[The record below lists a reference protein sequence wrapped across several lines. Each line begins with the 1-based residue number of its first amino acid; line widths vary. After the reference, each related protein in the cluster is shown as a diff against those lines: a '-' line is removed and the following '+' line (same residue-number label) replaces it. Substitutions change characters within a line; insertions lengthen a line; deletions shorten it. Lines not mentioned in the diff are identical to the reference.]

1 MSDVGLAIPSNLPL
15 ANSPA
20 ELGEIF
26 RRERKALGLTQSD
39 VASKVGCR
47 RQTIADLEAGKNVT
61 TLVLFKALG
70 AISKQV
76 QLCALGLDLE
86 NVRDFL
92 GVEWEE

>member
-1 MSDVGLAIPSNLPL
+1 MSDADLVTISNLAF

-26 RRERKALGLTQSD
+26 RRERKALGFTQSD

-76 QLCALGLDLE
+76 QVCALGLDLE

-92 GVEWEE
+92 GTDWEE